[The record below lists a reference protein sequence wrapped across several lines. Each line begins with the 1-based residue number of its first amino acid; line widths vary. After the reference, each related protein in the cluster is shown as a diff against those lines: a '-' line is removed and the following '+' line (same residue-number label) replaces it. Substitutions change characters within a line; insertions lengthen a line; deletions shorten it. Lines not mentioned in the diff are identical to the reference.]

1 MKHKKRNDNILIVE
15 DFDQVFIEEELSNKV
30 NYYFIIGLFI
40 SSFLIGLFT
49 IDVIKG
55 VNEAKIEEEHKKKS

>member
-40 SSFLIGLFT
+40 SSFLIGLFA

-55 VNEAKIEEEHKKKS
+55 VNEAKMEEEYKKKS